1 VRYFTPQEANGFIPA
16 LREAF
21 GQIDRDRFE
30 LLQILKEVEAGGV
43 DPSDLEN
50 QPVDGDLPDEQR
62 RQRVR
67 AKQLMKRIRS
77 IVGEL
82 QAHGLLVKRLDGLVD
97 FRSKRGD
104 RPVFLCWRKG
114 EDRIEHWHEVTAG
127 ADSRRPVDEL
137 FKKRPALSN

>member
-16 LREAF
+16 LQEAF
-21 GQIDRDRFE
+21 GQIERDRFE
-30 LLQILKEVEAGGV
+30 LLEILKQFEAEGGN
-43 DPSDLEN
+43 PTELEN
-50 QPVDGDLPDEQR
+50 LPVGDDLPEAV
-62 RQRVR
+62 RQKRLR
-67 AKQLMKRIRS
+67 AQQLMTRIRG

-114 EDRIEHWHEVTAG
+114 ENRIEHWHEVTAG
-127 ADSRRPVDEL
+127 AEGRRPVDEL
-137 FKKRPALSN
+137 FKKPALLN